1 MQRQG
6 ANKEVIMSVCVEHT
20 QKGDRGGYG
29 ASTLNGVR
37 QKLHRIVF
45 CEHHNVPVGSIQGS
59 LVRHTCDNTRCINP
73 EHLLLGT
80 PQDNMDDKVTRGRQ
94 SKGRDLAH
102 TVLSPQDVQYIREHY
117 VVRSRE
123 FGTVALGRKF
133 GVSSQAISKVV
144 RGVSWK
150 HVEDSPCTQ
159 VSG

>member
-1 MQRQG
+1 
-6 ANKEVIMSVCVEHT
+6 MSECVEHT

-29 ASTLNGVR
+29 ESTPKGVR

-45 CEHHNVPVGSIQGS
+45 CKYHNVPVGSIQGS
-59 LVRHTCDNTRCINP
+59 LVRHICDNTRCINP

-94 SKGRDLAH
+94 SKGRDLPH
-102 TVLSPQDVQYIREHY
+102 TVLTPQDVKYIREHY

-133 GVSSQAISKVV
+133 GVNSTTILSIVHGHTWQ
-144 RGVSWK
+144 
-150 HVEDSPCTQ
+150 HLEDSPCSTT
-159 VSG
+159 SG